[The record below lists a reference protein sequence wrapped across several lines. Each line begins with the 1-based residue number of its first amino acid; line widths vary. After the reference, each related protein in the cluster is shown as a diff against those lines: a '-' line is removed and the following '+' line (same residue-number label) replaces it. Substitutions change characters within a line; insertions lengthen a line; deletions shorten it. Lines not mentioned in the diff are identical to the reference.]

1 MYVKLV
7 VDTDMATTT
16 SLGRWHSKI
25 PLIFDDSKKLRKKGC
40 IFKYVVRNWFVC
52 QLFVVSPYCQL
63 SISFTKYAW

>member
-40 IFKYVVRNWFVC
+40 IFK
-52 QLFVVSPYCQL
+52 
-63 SISFTKYAW
+63 